1 MPETYKS
8 YGTKLTTE
16 NETIVYSAGNAT
28 AIVNSIHVANYDA
41 SNASAITLRLWK
53 DTTNIDSYHICKSV
67 AVPIQS
73 AYQALDTPIPLEPG
87 DTLRATAANANRLDV
102 IVSVLEIT

>member
-8 YGTKLTTE
+8 YGTKLTTA

-28 AIVNSIHVANYDA
+28 AIINSIHVANYDA
-41 SNASAITLRLWK
+41 SNASAITLTLWK
-53 DTTNIDSYHICKSV
+53 DTTNSDYHICKAA

-73 AYQALDTPIPLEPG
+73 TYQALDTPIPLEPG
-87 DTLRATAANANRLDV
+87 DTIRATAANANRLDV

>member
-8 YGTKLTTE
+8 YGTKLTTA
-16 NETIVYSAGNAT
+16 NETIVYSAGNTT

-41 SNASAITLRLWK
+41 SNSSAVTLRLWK
-53 DTTNIDSYHICKSV
+53 DTTNTDSYYICKTV

-73 AYQALDTPIPLEPG
+73 TYQALDTPIPLESG